1 MIMEFSNDDDNLE
14 TDENDRKKRFLNI
27 IEPYSGIWFRFS
39 SYSFMWTSNI
49 EIFDITQI
57 CVRIG
62 HYVIEMMV
70 KFQKNRKYDKFSK
83 KHKNSYQNMKFM
95 QKS

>member
-39 SYSFMWTSNI
+39 SYSFM
-49 EIFDITQI
+49 
-57 CVRIG
+57 
-62 HYVIEMMV
+62 
-70 KFQKNRKYDKFSK
+70 
-83 KHKNSYQNMKFM
+83 
-95 QKS
+95 